1 MAIQYGYYT
10 MHATS
15 HVVIRSEDGCRWNKL
30 GEMQKEED
38 ARMIVE
44 ALNGTL
50 TMDVADSLE
59 GLT

>member
-1 MAIQYGYYT
+1 MAIQYGYYS
-10 MHATS
+10 ANGTS
-15 HVVIRSEDGCRWNKL
+15 HILIRTSDGSRWDKL

-38 ARMIVE
+38 ARITVE

-59 GLT
+59 GLA